1 MIVGGEEWVT
11 SLEDELE
18 RRLHPLLRRDDMSEK
33 NKKKLIYFRNLSSL
47 KTAILCHARLQ
58 LTRAK
63 RGVLAYKVIE

>member
-33 NKKKLIYFRNLSSL
+33 NKKFKFIFEIFLL
-47 KTAILCHARLQ
+47 
-58 LTRAK
+58 
-63 RGVLAYKVIE
+63 